1 MVTAPGH
8 SSTRPPTPVLWLAPA
23 VGSGDAS
30 ILAGLIWFAALIG
43 AVWAG
48 ALAFGLLMTATATL
62 GAWQAVAVRSQAGA
76 VEAQQRRGVDPPHDA
91 VPLHPSHRLP
101 AAALAGVVGC
111 AGVLDTRLAGA
122 VIAAA
127 VAASF
132 IVVGA
137 LRTGGRAAGAA
148 RNAPALPAAVVVRA
162 GWFIRAWA
170 QTGVAAACSAAISRH
185 SLGAALM
192 LVIAASA
199 YDAGAYV
206 TAAGRPAGVRGPL
219 VGVAAAA
226 SVVFALTGLSVPPFA
241 PSDAIRFGVLAVL
254 ALPLGPAAARS
265 MTAFARRPRHQP
277 ADPSGEARPSRSDAS
292 AAQGAREHRRAG
304 TRLAEEWA
312 VRRIDSSSV
321 ASLAWM
327 WGLGLLTV

>member
-1 MVTAPGH
+1 MAADVGP
-8 SSTRPPTPVLWLAPA
+8 TRPRTSAAAPWLGPA
-23 VGSGDAS
+23 VGAGDAS
-30 ILAGLIWFAALIG
+30 IVAGLIWFAALIG

-48 ALAFGLLMTATATL
+48 ALAFGLLMAATATL
-62 GAWQAVAVRSQAGA
+62 GAWQAAAVRSQAGA
-76 VEAQQRRGVDPPHDA
+76 VEGQQRRGGGPPDA

-101 AAALAGVVGC
+101 AAALAGAVGC
-111 AGVLDTRLAGA
+111 AGILDARLAGA

-137 LRTGGRAAGAA
+137 LRTGGRTAGVA
-148 RNAPALPAAVVVRA
+148 RSAPGLSAAVVVRA

-170 QTGVAAACSAAISRH
+170 QVGIATACSAAIARH
-185 SLGAALM
+185 SLGAALI

-219 VGVAAAA
+219 VGAAAAA

-241 PSDAIRFGVLAVL
+241 PSDALRFGALAVL

-265 MTAFARRPRHQP
+265 MTVFARRPRHQP

-292 AAQGAREHRRAG
+292 AAQGAGGHRRAG

-312 VRRIDSSSV
+312 VRRIDSLSV

>member
-1 MVTAPGH
+1 MAADTGQ
-8 SSTRPPTPVLWLAPA
+8 TRPRTSAAAQWLGPA
-23 VGSGDAS
+23 VGAGDAS

-62 GAWQAVAVRSQAGA
+62 GAWQAVAVRSHARA
-76 VEAQQRRGVDPPHDA
+76 AEAQPRRSDGPSDA

-101 AAALAGVVGC
+101 AAALAGAVGC
-111 AGVLDTRLAGA
+111 AGILDTRLAGA

-137 LRTGGRAAGAA
+137 LRTGGRSAGAA
-148 RNAPALPAAVVVRA
+148 RRAPGLPASVVVRA

-170 QTGVAAACSAAISRH
+170 QAGVAAACSAAIARH

-199 YDAGAYV
+199 FDAGAYV

-219 VGVAAAA
+219 VGAVAAA

-277 ADPSGEARPSRSDAS
+277 ADSSGEVRPSRSDAS
-292 AAQGAREHRRAG
+292 AARGAGGQRRAG
-304 TRLAEEWA
+304 TRLVEEWA
-312 VRRIDSSSV
+312 VRRLDSLSV
-321 ASLAWM
+321 SSLAWM